1 MGFLYN
7 LFIRVYAAII
17 FIASFFNQKAR
28 QYING
33 RKHWRGLLKSVL
45 NQSDK
50 HRIWIH
56 CASLGEFEQARNLI
70 EKIKQEISS
79 AKIVL
84 TFSSPSGFEIR
95 KDYEFADY
103 VFYLPVDTKNNAKDF
118 IDLISPKLAVFVKYE
133 FWHYY
138 LHTLKKREIETILIS
153 ASFRNEQT
161 FFKWYG
167 NFFRQML
174 QCFTM
179 IFVQDDE
186 SKKLLGSIGLSENV
200 LITGD
205 TRYDRVY
212 TIAQNKK
219 QLPLIENFLQ
229 GNPALIVGSSWPG
242 DEKMIKES
250 FTTLPGNWK
259 LIIAPHEISR
269 TGEVKK
275 FFPGAVVYSQLEQ
288 IQNFH
293 QYKVLI
299 INNIGLLSSLYAYGK
314 IAFIGGGFQKGG
326 IHNVLEPAV
335 FGLPVVFGPVYIK
348 FVEAATLVNKQLCF
362 PVNNDNECKNIFTR
376 LSTNEN
382 YYQTLHQSLLQFV
395 QQNIGATNKVFG
407 YAEKVL
413 E

>member
-1 MGFLYN
+1 MLFLYN

-17 FIASFFNQKAR
+17 FVASFFNQKAK

-33 RKHWRGLLKSVL
+33 RRHWRTLLGSVL
-45 NQSDK
+45 NKSNE

-70 EKIKQEISS
+70 EKIKQEMSP

-103 VFYLPVDTKNNAKDF
+103 VFYLPADTKSNAKDF
-118 IDLISPKLAVFVKYE
+118 IDLVEPKLAVFVKYE

-138 LHTLKKREIETILIS
+138 LHTLRQREIKTILIS
-153 ASFRNEQT
+153 AAFRNEQT

-167 NFFRQML
+167 NFFRKML

-186 SKKLLGSIGLSENV
+186 SKNLLSVIGLNENV
-200 LITGD
+200 LIAGD

-219 QLPLIENFLQ
+219 TLPLIETFLQ
-229 GNPALIVGSSWPG
+229 DKPALIVGSSWPD
-242 DEKMIKES
+242 DEKMVKES
-250 FTTLPGNWK
+250 FTTLPENWK
-259 LIIAPHEISR
+259 LVIAPHEISR
-269 TGEVKK
+269 TDDVKK
-275 FFPGAVVYSQLEQ
+275 LFPDALLYSQLEQ
-288 IQNFH
+288 TGNAYDYQ
-293 QYKVLI
+293 VLI

-326 IHNVLEPAV
+326 IHNILEPAV
-335 FGLPVVFGPVYIK
+335 FGLPVVFGPVYKK

-362 PVNNDNECKNIFTR
+362 PVNNADECKNILSK
-376 LSTNEN
+376 LSTDEK

-395 QQNIGATNKVFG
+395 QQNIGATDKVF
-407 YAEKVL
+407 EHVKKS
-413 E
+413 